1 MPFPHIDH
9 ELAEAQSL
17 DEIREWHRG
26 VADALLDRRASV
38 LVAIRMGSAIAP
50 RFFGMTEAE
59 VDDYHDAQRREL
71 DRLTVLNLVA
81 SAEATI
87 KVDFFRRVGGKRK
100 DILAVAYRE
109 WHKALSFRKQL
120 QPNFDR
126 KGILELLRQSG
137 VMDRNIIREY
147 RKCLRAR
154 HWVGHGRYWG
164 QAGRDRSVRS
174 G

>member
-87 KVDFFRRVGGKRK
+87 KVD
-100 DILAVAYRE
+100 L
-109 WHKALSFRKQL
+109 
-120 QPNFDR
+120 
-126 KGILELLRQSG
+126 
-137 VMDRNIIREY
+137 
-147 RKCLRAR
+147 
-154 HWVGHGRYWG
+154 
-164 QAGRDRSVRS
+164 
-174 G
+174 